1 MHQNLC
7 HNFFCSCTDTSEEG
21 GDTSGGDSSGGDSS
35 GGDSSGGDSSG
46 DKECKD
52 IRKPERC
59 NTLKE
64 KGLCSKRWFAAARC
78 AKTCDR
84 CDEFLQCKDFAPA
97 KRCARFVEKGRCEGK
112 KEQEICPKSCGVCT

>member
-1 MHQNLC
+1 MGSQRQDTSTLLR
-7 HNFFCSCTDTSEEG
+7 DTSEEG
-21 GDTSGGDSSGGDSS
+21 GDTS

-97 KRCARFVEKGRCEGK
+97 KRCARFVEKGRCEG
-112 KEQEICPKSCGVCT
+112 